1 MREQHQWFCGQVEQH
16 KTALFRLARSI
27 LHNDEDTKD
36 AVGEAVYRAFS
47 ALSGLQCRDRFKPW
61 LMRICANEA
70 YDILS
75 RRQRTVSL
83 EDCGVEPAVPPADS
97 GDSLWPLV
105 QSLPDTLRAP
115 VTLFYYEDLTTAEIA
130 AVLNIREGAVRTR
143 LTRGRQ
149 MLKELLEKED
159 AI

>member
-16 KTALFRLARSI
+16 KSALYRLARSI
-27 LHNDEDTKD
+27 LRNDEDAKD
-36 AVGEAVYRAFS
+36 AVGEALCKAFA
-47 ALSGLQCRDRFKPW
+47 ALPSLRRRDSFKPW

-70 YDILS
+70 YDILA

-83 EDCGVEPAVPPADS
+83 EDCGWEPSAPPPG
-97 GDSLWPLV
+97 GDGLWPLV
-105 QSLPDTLRAP
+105 QALPDTLRAP
-115 VTLFYYEDLTTAEIA
+115 VALFYYDDLTTAEIA
-130 AVLNIREGAVRTR
+130 AVLGIREGTVRTR

-149 MLKELLEKED
+149 LLKEMLEKEA

>member
-1 MREQHQWFCGQVEQH
+1 MGEQHQWFCGQVERH
-16 KTALFRLARSI
+16 KTALYRLARSI
-27 LHNDEDTKD
+27 LRSDEDARD
-36 AVGEAVYRAFS
+36 AVGEAVCRAWA
-47 ALSGLQCRDRFKPW
+47 ALPSLQKRDSFKPW

-83 EDCGVEPAVPPADS
+83 EDCGWEPSVPPP
-97 GDSLWPLV
+97 GGNSLWPLV
-105 QSLPDTLRAP
+105 QALPDTLRVP
-115 VTLFYYEDLTTAEIA
+115 VALFYYDDLTTAEIA
-130 AVLNIREGAVRTR
+130 AVLGIREGAVRTR

-149 MLKELLEKED
+149 MLKELLEKEG